1 MNRNLKVSK
10 SIEINSNA
18 EKVWDALT
26 NPEKIKSYL
35 FGTETI
41 TDWKIGSPIVFQGEY
56 DGHKYKDKGNVLE
69 NQKNETLKYNYWS
82 GFSGLED
89 TPDNYSIITYQI
101 KNISDKRV
109 NFTWTQEGFAN
120 KEGQQHSENGLYGML
135 EQIKKLVEGE

>member
-26 NPEKIKSYL
+26 NPEKIKTYL

-41 TDWKIGSPIVFQGEY
+41 TDWKTGSPIIFQGEY
-56 DGHKYKDKGNVLE
+56 EGHTYKDKGNVLE
-69 NQKNETLKYNYWS
+69 NIANEILKYDYWS

-89 TPDNYSIITYQI
+89 KPHNYSIVIYHI
-101 KNISDKRV
+101 ENISDNRV
-109 NFTWTQEGFAN
+109 KLTWTQEGFASE
-120 KEGQQHSENGLYGML
+120 EGQQHSENGLNGIL
-135 EQIKKLVEGE
+135 EQIKKLAEEE